1 VTRRRRFPDAGSLAR
16 ARAQV
21 LEVLEGGVE
30 LPFRDWASL
39 ATIWGTGWLPVTRH
53 PSPVA
58 ARALRRRLGR
68 LGRLAS
74 APGTLAAAGAGTR
87 VAELVAVRGR
97 CAALPGRPATA
108 ELWRA
113 AKVRDDAGSWL
124 VEEGWDF
131 QLTDEEGRRA
141 YVLASEAYLV
151 DAEVLRAGDEVAVY
165 GFLDLIPD
173 RAGIARPA
181 SGRGG
186 LAPGLRA
193 GPELPLLVSLIKR
206 YDQIDGPRK

>member
-1 VTRRRRFPDAGSLAR
+1 
-16 ARAQV
+16 V
-21 LEVLEGGVE
+21 LEAGVE
-30 LPFRDWASL
+30 LPFSDWASL

-53 PSPVA
+53 SSPAA
-58 ARALRRRLGR
+58 ARTLRRRLGR
-68 LGRLAS
+68 LGRLVS
-74 APGTLAAAGAGTR
+74 SPGTLAAAGAGTR
-87 VAELVAVRGR
+87 VADLVHVRGR
-97 CAALPGRPATA
+97 SSALPSRAGAR

-113 AKVRDDAGSWL
+113 ATVRDESGSWL

-141 YVLASEAYLV
+141 YVLASDAYLV
-151 DAEVLRAGDEVAVY
+151 NAEVLRAGDEVSVY
-165 GFLDLIPD
+165 GFLDLVPD
-173 RAGIARPA
+173 RAGLARSA

-206 YDQIDGPRK
+206 YDQNDGPRK